1 MITDFLKHRLQ
12 KLRLKNES
20 YDIPHKIQTEWI
32 TNSNFGLT
40 DNEIKEFDQIFD
52 RMKIHEFTFNEL
64 QWPHTSKT
72 KGVLIKKGN
81 EYVYQCQVNLRTK
94 FHLGFISTTKIKR
107 NSKTYIFRNYSVSSM
122 PYIIGFRLKLPE
134 CDCPDLIVYDFKVAS
149 LHNKDFMNSFMKT
162 HGLDMI
168 DLGKTDHVRKTVIT
182 EIFNNLAML
191 LYQRIFLDLKGTHV
205 KLSPSYKLQIKVLGR
220 RQSNHLYSS
229 YIEYRDRE
237 QEEIK
242 KRFIEMRLPSIWREL
257 DLSKS
262 GNSKKKMN
270 IKFPLFFWH

>member
-1 MITDFLKHRLQ
+1 
-12 KLRLKNES
+12 
-20 YDIPHKIQTEWI
+20 
-32 TNSNFGLT
+32 
-40 DNEIKEFDQIFD
+40 
-52 RMKIHEFTFNEL
+52 
-64 QWPHTSKT
+64 
-72 KGVLIKKGN
+72 
-81 EYVYQCQVNLRTK
+81 
-94 FHLGFISTTKIKR
+94 
-107 NSKTYIFRNYSVSSM
+107 M

-242 KRFIEMRLPSIWREL
+242 KRFIEMRLPSIWRE
-257 DLSKS
+257 
-262 GNSKKKMN
+262 
-270 IKFPLFFWH
+270 